1 MILPDTINPT
11 ELDAILAT
19 RADTELAEI
28 SRTAYDQAQDRV
40 FTDEYRLQR
49 FALHLAAE
57 RERLRRDAD
66 AFQGFHDRLEA
77 MTEEEREAEFQAE
90 MALDR
95 HLVV

>member
-1 MILPDTINPT
+1 MTHPDTMNPT

-19 RADTELAEI
+19 REDAELAEI
-28 SRTAYDQAQDRV
+28 SRTASDQAQDQV

-57 RERLRRDAD
+57 RERKCRDAD
-66 AFQGFHDRLEA
+66 SFQEVHDRLEA

-90 MALDR
+90 MAFDR